1 MECFSF
7 ERTWITCG
15 SYALIH
21 AAELPD
27 TCLLEL
33 ENMAGATF
41 GLACQG
47 ERYGYTRMLTP
58 LRDFHA
64 GIDSAAPLWGLEL
77 QRYDTVSPDEILDF
91 IGRYPGDRFV
101 LGPISM
107 VGLWYLP
114 LCSQY
119 KGADHFI
126 MVQNLDSSRYL
137 VVDSEGV
144 PGIILDLDQ
153 LRSLLQIR
161 DIPEAQGMLTSRRVV
176 SKGPIAAMEER
187 LRFTWGLAG
196 NYLCDAPRLGQGHYG
211 ILECARIVGTVP
223 SAYWSASLQ
232 YSLGDLIQRKRMFR
246 MLANNMNL
254 LPGVSLN
261 PALLELL
268 DCQIA
273 AAGKA
278 YGMTLRKDC
287 CGCASQLEQLAE
299 AEKILADKWKD
310 WLWDDWNQ

>member
-21 AAELPD
+21 AAELPE

-47 ERYGYTRMLTP
+47 AKYGYTRVLTP
-58 LRDFHA
+58 MWDFNA
-64 GIDSAAPLWGLEL
+64 GIDLAAPLWGLEL
-77 QRYDTVSPDEILDF
+77 QRFDTASPDEMMDF
-91 IGRYPGDRFV
+91 LSRYPGSRFV

-114 LCSQY
+114 MCSQY

-126 MVQNLDSSRYL
+126 MVQNLDDSRYL

-144 PGIILDLDQ
+144 PGIVVNSDQ
-153 LRSLLQIR
+153 LKSLLQIR

-176 SKGPIAAMEER
+176 SKGPFVTTEDR
-187 LRFTWGLAG
+187 LRFTWAQAG
-196 NYLCDAPRLGQGHYG
+196 NHLCDAQRLGQGYHG
-211 ILECARIVGTVP
+211 VLECARIVRTAP
-223 SAYWSASLQ
+223 PACWSASLQ
-232 YSLGDLIQRKRMFR
+232 YSLGDLIQRKRMFQ
-246 MLANNMNL
+246 MLANNTNL
-254 LPGVSLN
+254 LPGISVN
-261 PALLELL
+261 PELPELLER
-268 DCQIA
+268 QIDA
-273 AAGKA
+273 TGQA
-278 YGMTLRKDC
+278 YGMILRKDC
-287 CGCASQLEQLAE
+287 CGCALQLELLAE
-299 AEKILADKWKD
+299 EEKMLADKWKD
-310 WLWDDWNQ
+310 WLWDDWN

>member
-21 AAELPD
+21 AAQFPEI
-27 TCLLEL
+27 CLLEL

-47 ERYGYTRMLTP
+47 AQYGYTRVLTP
-58 LRDFHA
+58 LRDFNA
-64 GIDSAAPLWGLEL
+64 GIDAAAPLWGLEL
-77 QRYDTVSPDEILDF
+77 QRFDTDSPDEMMAFL
-91 IGRYPGDRFV
+91 GRYPGDRFV

-126 MVQNLDSSRYL
+126 MVQNLDGSRYL

-144 PGIILDLDQ
+144 PGIILNLHQ

-161 DIPEAQGMLTSRRVV
+161 DIPEAQGTLTSRRVV
-176 SKGPIAAMEER
+176 SKGPFAAAEDR
-187 LRFTWGLAG
+187 LRFTWALAG
-196 NYLCDAPRLGQGHYG
+196 KNLQDAQRLGQGHHG
-211 ILECARIVGTVP
+211 VLECARIVRTVS

-246 MLANNMNL
+246 MLANSMNL
-254 LPGVSLN
+254 LPGISVN
-261 PALLELL
+261 PELPELLER
-268 DCQIA
+268 QIDA
-273 AAGKA
+273 AAQA

-287 CGCASQLEQLAE
+287 YGCAFQLERLAE
-299 AEKILADKWKD
+299 AEKMLADKWKD